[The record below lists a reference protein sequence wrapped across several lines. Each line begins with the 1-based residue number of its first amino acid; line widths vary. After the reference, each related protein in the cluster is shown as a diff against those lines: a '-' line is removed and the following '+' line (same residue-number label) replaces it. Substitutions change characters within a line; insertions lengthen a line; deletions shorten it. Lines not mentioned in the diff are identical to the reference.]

1 VLKFLKMRNTK
12 IFVVGNQKHYAKWT
26 GYDLVPTMEAAD
38 VVMFTGGEDVD
49 PSLYGEKVG
58 QFTAYNR
65 ERDDYEIEVFEKAKK
80 LGKKLVGICRGNQF
94 LCVMAGGKLVQH
106 VNNHGIAHK
115 HEIINILNGK
125 KIDVTS
131 THHQMA
137 YPFNLPKKDYLI
149 VGYTENRRGT
159 TFLNGDN
166 EEIKLP
172 KDFVEP
178 EIVLFKT
185 INALGI
191 QGHPEMMVEGT
202 ADVNALKEILT
213 TFMQIKKFNND

>member
-1 VLKFLKMRNTK
+1 
-12 IFVVGNQKHYAKWT
+12 
-26 GYDLVPTMEAAD
+26 
-38 VVMFTGGEDVD
+38 
-49 PSLYGEKVG
+49 
-58 QFTAYNR
+58 
-65 ERDDYEIEVFEKAKK
+65 
-80 LGKKLVGICRGNQF
+80 
-94 LCVMAGGKLVQH
+94 MAGGKLVQH